1 MGINI
6 KRADMNSRNTMTQY
20 NTISIFLMRKWALPL
35 WDTNISRLFTH
46 QHMSRVK
53 CPIILGQYLYYSA
66 THSSILDVFTTI
78 IVGEYWSDKKQIVKK
93 QEWTFNGFI
102 SRFHWN
108 EWIFAV
114 QFKLDITWYLLQL
127 QNAANKVE
135 VGDILFWH
143 LVWHGRL
150 V

>member
-1 MGINI
+1 MKHNDTI
-6 KRADMNSRNTMTQY
+6 QY
-20 NTISIFLMRKWALPL
+20 NIISIFLMRKWALPL

-78 IVGEYWSDKKQIVKK
+78 IVDEYWSDKKQIVKK